1 MKKSF
6 TLIELLVVIAIIAIL
21 AAILLPA
28 LNSARER
35 GRTTGCINNLKNFT
49 SFNIMYVDDFDG
61 WAFGNEGNDS
71 YNQERAFNAMK
82 GAPELANFLRNVGGK
97 VIVEGL
103 LHCPSEPPK
112 PLYTQAIEY
121 GAWLILVDNVPTVQG
136 NFPNNA
142 PWAEACYFKYT
153 KIPSPS
159 KYYYWGDTRRAES
172 HFSARNRPNAQKFF
186 TDGQL
191 KFRHGNGNYTN
202 VSFIDGHVD
211 SQTSELLY
219 NFIFP
224 EENKYF

>member
-121 GAWLILVDNVPTVQG
+121 GAWLILRVGCNRVVFLIVTIFSCLLPLHGFMVCTV
-136 NFPNNA
+136 
-142 PWAEACYFKYT
+142 T
-153 KIPSPS
+153 KDSL
-159 KYYYWGDTRRAES
+159 
-172 HFSARNRPNAQKFF
+172 FS
-186 TDGQL
+186 
-191 KFRHGNGNYTN
+191 
-202 VSFIDGHVD
+202 
-211 SQTSELLY
+211 
-219 NFIFP
+219 
-224 EENKYF
+224 

>member
-82 GAPELANFLRNVGGK
+82 GAPELANFKRNVGGK

-112 PLYTQAIEY
+112 PAYTQAIEY
-121 GAWLILVDNVPTVQG
+121 GTWAILSNKFTNKAPFVDKC
-136 NFPNNA
+136 F
-142 PWAEACYFKYT
+142 FKYA
-153 KIPSPS
+153 KVPRASS
-159 KYYYWGDTRRAES
+159 NYYWGDTRRGSNGYFFYAKN
-172 HFSARNRPNAQKFF
+172 ARNPDEMAKSN
-186 TDGQL
+186 GIS
-191 KFRHGNGNYTN
+191 FRHSGNKNAN
-202 VSFIDGHVD
+202 VSFIDGHVETLIKEVMYYKMERTEWGYL
-211 SQTSELLY
+211 Q
-219 NFIFP
+219 
-224 EENKYF
+224 